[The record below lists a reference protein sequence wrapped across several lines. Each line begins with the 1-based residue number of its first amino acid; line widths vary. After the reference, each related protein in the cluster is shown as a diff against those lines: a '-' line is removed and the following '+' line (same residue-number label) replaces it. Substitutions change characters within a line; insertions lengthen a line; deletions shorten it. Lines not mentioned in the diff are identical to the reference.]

1 VKNELLLRNN
11 SQKKAG
17 ESRPP
22 GFWHFEETV
31 ISLMAVFL

>member
-1 VKNELLLRNN
+1 LPQSEQAKM
-11 SQKKAG
+11 KKPADA
-17 ESRPP
+17 SFP